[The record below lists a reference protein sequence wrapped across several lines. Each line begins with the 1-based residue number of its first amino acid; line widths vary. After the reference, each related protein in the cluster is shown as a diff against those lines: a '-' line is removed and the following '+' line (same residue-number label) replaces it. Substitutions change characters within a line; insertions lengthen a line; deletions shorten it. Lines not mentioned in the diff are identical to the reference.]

1 MVMGANSYFKDSVYP
16 MGFMSV
22 KIITAA
28 RSTWLSLKSAK
39 REDFETYRKPAS
51 DLNEKSFVCPTES
64 NGMLL

>member
-28 RSTWLSLKSAK
+28 RSTWLSLKSVK

-51 DLNEKSFVCPTES
+51 DLN
-64 NGMLL
+64 